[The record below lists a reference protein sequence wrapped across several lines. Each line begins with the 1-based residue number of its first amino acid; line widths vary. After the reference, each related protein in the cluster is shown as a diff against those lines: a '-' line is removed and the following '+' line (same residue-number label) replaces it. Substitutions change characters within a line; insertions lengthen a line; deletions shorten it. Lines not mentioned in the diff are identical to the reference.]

1 MASMGGAASRS
12 AIPPAARTC
21 YVQPCVLENPVRST
35 PDSSYPLTL
44 PAPQSQSIAC
54 CSSNPRV
61 RKSNAP
67 MSFHPLG
74 PATRY
79 WPTPARSAS
88 TPVDRPAA
96 RSAASGT
103 DALFRHCETEP
114 RLLRPRLRQDH
125 ERGRPAPRR
134 CRRRAATRY
143 GVRSRPSQQW
153 GLRRSSHRGLITA
166 HDPRGHRN
174 HYALSPIR
182 RPGCDVGS
190 QRGRCRPGCVANCHP
205 RPLLRHR

>member
-1 MASMGGAASRS
+1 MAGMGGAASRS

-44 PAPQSQSIAC
+44 PAPQS
-54 CSSNPRV
+54 R
-61 RKSNAP
+61 
-67 MSFHPLG
+67 

-79 WPTPARSAS
+79 WPTPARAAS
-88 TPVDRPAA
+88 TPVARPAA

-125 ERGRPAPRR
+125 ERGPPPRR

-190 QRGRCRPGCVANCHP
+190 QRGRCRPGCVANCHH